1 MAAVGARVGERAGRA
16 QGCEA
21 RAGSAGA
28 RELRSRRPVNRNTV
42 PNQRASKAA
51 MGKARSELCKRPRK
65 IAITSGWAAICGRG
79 NCPIRKKIIGHGMS
93 AFHRRLAT
101 GNGLPHLRRA
111 LALLHQPARQH
122 GAGILL
128 EPLVKQGADLLPKIG
143 GMAEA
148 REFIALQRGARSR
161 EKELPRGLGFLAV
174 HAALLEDRTVK

>member
-1 MAAVGARVGERAGRA
+1 MAAVGARVGERADRA

-28 RELRSRRPVNRNTV
+28 RELRSRRPVNRNTLSS
-42 PNQRASKAA
+42 QRASKTA
-51 MGKARSELCKRPRK
+51 MGKARSELCKSPRK
-65 IAITSGWAAICGRG
+65 IAITSGWAAISARRGR
-79 NCPIRKKIIGHGMS
+79 PIRKKVIGHGTS
-93 AFHRRLAT
+93 ALHWRVAS
-101 GNGLPHLRRA
+101 GNGLQHLRRT

-128 EPLVKQGADLLPKIG
+128 EPLVEKRTDLLPEIG

-161 EKELPRGLGFLAV
+161 EKELPRGLRLLAV
-174 HAALLEDRTVK
+174 HEGLLETVFIK